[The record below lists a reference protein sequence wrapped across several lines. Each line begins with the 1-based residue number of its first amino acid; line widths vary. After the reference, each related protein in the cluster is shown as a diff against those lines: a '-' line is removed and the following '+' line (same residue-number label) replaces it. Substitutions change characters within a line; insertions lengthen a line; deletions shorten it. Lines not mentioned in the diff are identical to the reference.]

1 MAFLIQVLLPRLDDE
16 SLMDS
21 SSAPIHLLK
30 EHQKPSTAGL
40 LDFRASLREREK
52 NPPKFSFF
60 TEGSKV
66 LTLLCQF

>member
-40 LDFRASLREREK
+40 LDFRARLREK
-52 NPPKFSFF
+52 KKS
-60 TEGSKV
+60 SKV
-66 LTLLCQF
+66 FFFHRRK

>member
-1 MAFLIQVLLPRLDDE
+1 MAFLIQVLLSRLDDE

-40 LDFRASLREREK
+40 LDFRARLREREGK
-52 NPPKFSFF
+52 KSSKSFLFSQK
-60 TEGSKV
+60 EVKS
-66 LTLLCQF
+66 

>member
-40 LDFRASLREREK
+40 LDFRARLRERK
-52 NPPKFSFF
+52 KILQSFLFSQK
-60 TEGSKV
+60 EVKS
-66 LTLLCQF
+66 

>member
-1 MAFLIQVLLPRLDDE
+1 MYFIHTSIEYSQLGILSV
-16 SLMDS
+16 
-21 SSAPIHLLK
+21 APIHLLK

-66 LTLLCQF
+66 LALLCQF